1 MSRKSRNDNESLRRQ
16 IACLEQQCKE
26 QETIIKEERGLNIDL
41 WERLQ
46 KTLKKL
52 QEAEESMFEL
62 DKDWQRL
69 KAQEQLRD
77 SHPTKNSSHTQT
89 QGIDLSVSPTHIES
103 IPPIPRP
110 ASELSSG
117 IDLSVSPTHIESIPP
132 PLQFRPI
139 FIEQVRSISVP
150 ANEPASAADESPS
163 PKPPVAEPPPQVH
176 TISAISI
183 STTDTEPASDDQS
196 VPVSSTD
203 PVSSP
208 QPPPPSKTASPIVS
222 QTQTCH
228 SPKYQPPH
236 KRKNF
241 RSRKY
246 STYGLLHG
254 PSKKQGNFHSKP
266 QPTNFLTDNQ
276 GRRYHYTPQRLVKPQ
291 NTRVGADGLG
301 DLVTAIS
308 YSVLR
313 WLAPC

>member
-1 MSRKSRNDNESLRRQ
+1 MRRRIVQ
-16 IACLEQQCKE
+16 LEQLCE
-26 QETIIKEERGLNIDL
+26 QQESALNITKKKFFD
-41 WERLQ
+41 LQ
-46 KTLKKL
+46 KEKSEQCDTIYLLREEISEL
-52 QEAEESMFEL
+52 QNEISGLRDTSEIHTRIAKHQISQMA
-62 DKDWQRL
+62 KDLENL
-69 KAQEQLRD
+69 KAPRC
-77 SHPTKNSSHTQT
+77 TNSSHTQT
-89 QGIDLSVSPTHIES
+89 QGPTLSVSPTHLEN
-103 IPPIPRP
+103 IPP
-110 ASELSSG
+110 L
-117 IDLSVSPTHIESIPP
+117 
-132 PLQFRPI
+132 LQFRPI